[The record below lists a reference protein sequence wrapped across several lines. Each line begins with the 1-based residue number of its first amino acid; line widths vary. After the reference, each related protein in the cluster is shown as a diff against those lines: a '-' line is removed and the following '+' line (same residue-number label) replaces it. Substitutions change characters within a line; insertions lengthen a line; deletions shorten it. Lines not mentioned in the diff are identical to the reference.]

1 MLLRILK
8 GSKCLFYLRNKMRR
22 FLLFLLISSLFLAA
36 CLVNTSGVQA
46 QSQDNYSLK
55 LQGFVWDHTMLTA
68 LVVTADNESWWN
80 PADLDTALRAIG
92 QWNDSIEAFASSYT
106 DFSYLSNL
114 NIQPTVSNET
124 QPGYDIYI
132 NWTESPLS
140 SDEVGLSQI
149 FQNFEGTIKNCT
161 VNLAGH
167 THHGDALNDGD
178 LQNIALH
185 ELGHSLGLGHSNY
198 TGDLMYAYYTM
209 GGPAEPVSTLNV
221 YGVAT
226 LFGWE
231 MINSTNFYPLESW
244 LQVDSVI
251 LPSDIAYEGLSVSPE
266 NARPQTLAENPVVQT
281 LVLMFEILIHP
292 EIFAFA
298 ILFIVIL
305 VLIALIPRRR
315 KRGKA
320 G

>member
-1 MLLRILK
+1 
-8 GSKCLFYLRNKMRR
+8 MRR

-36 CLVNTSGVQA
+36 CLGSTSGVQA
-46 QSQDNYSLK
+46 QSQDKYSLR
-55 LQGFVWDHTMLTA
+55 LQGFVWDHTKLTA

-80 PADLDTALRAIG
+80 SADLNVALRAIG
-92 QWNDSIEAFASSYT
+92 EWNEAIVAFATNYT

-114 NIQPTVSNET
+114 RIQPTVSNDT

-132 NWTESPLS
+132 NWNESPFNNT
-140 SDEVGLSQI
+140 DEVGLSLI
-149 FQNFEGTIKNCT
+149 FPNFEGAVVNCT
-161 VNLAGH
+161 VNLATH
-167 THHGDALNDGD
+167 THHGDALNEGD
-178 LQNIALH
+178 MQNIALH

-198 TGDLMYAYYTM
+198 TGDLMHAYYTT
-209 GGPAEPVSTLNV
+209 GSPAEPVSTLNV

-231 MINSTNFYPLESW
+231 IINSTNFYPLENW

-251 LPSDIAYEGLSVSPE
+251 LPSDIAYQGLSVSPE
-266 NARPQTLAENPVVQT
+266 NARPQTLADNPLVQT